1 MSHRCARWF
10 MQLSLAAT
18 ALGGWPLSAQA
29 EDTLVWLLRDL
40 PPLTIFEGP
49 RKGQGA
55 LDQLL
60 PILIEHL
67 PQYRHQVL
75 HVNRARG
82 MQMMRESKFTCDPSL
97 LWTAERAKYIVFS
110 SQAFV
115 VASNG
120 VTIRRSQQDAM
131 APYMAQGQFD
141 LQAFLDAHKARVG
154 AIAERSYGPIIDE
167 RLKQADA
174 HKLALHYGNDAL
186 GSLLQMQRL
195 GRLEAVLGYWPEI
208 RYHAM
213 QQSIAADDLIF
224 YPIKGSAPYQRT
236 HIGCSDTP
244 LGHQAIEQINQILR
258 EIPLEQV
265 QQSYASWLDP
275 LMRERYLQDNP
286 SFFQDAPEP

>member
-1 MSHRCARWF
+1 MAARLT
-10 MQLSLAAT
+10 QLCLAALM
-18 ALGGWPLSAQA
+18 ACGWPLAANAQ
-29 EDTLVWLLRDL
+29 DTLIWLLRDL

-49 RKGQGA
+49 RSGEGA

-60 PILIEHL
+60 PMLIERL
-67 PQYRHQVL
+67 PEYQHQVL

-82 MQMMRESKFTCDPSL
+82 TQMLREPSFTCDPSL
-97 LWTAERAKYIVFS
+97 LWTAERAKYVVFS

-120 VTIRRSQQDAM
+120 VTLRRSQLEALSAFITQD
-131 APYMAQGQFD
+131 QFD
-141 LQAFLDAHKARVG
+141 LHAFLEAHNTRIG
-154 AIAERSYGPIIDE
+154 TIAERSYGPAIDE
-167 RLKQADA
+167 QLKHADA

-213 QQSIAADDLIF
+213 QQGIASEDLRF
-224 YPIKGSAPYQRT
+224 YPIKGSSPYQRT
-236 HIGCSDTP
+236 YIGCSDTP
-244 LGHQAIEQINQILR
+244 QGRQAIERINQVLR
-258 EIPLEQV
+258 KVPLEQV

-275 LMRERYLQDNP
+275 VMRERYLHDNP
-286 SFFQDAPEP
+286 SFFQDAPAP